1 MGLTAACVETYE
13 TRGLVAS
20 YRVIVICSKFVTNF
34 HPSSE
39 EMNYSCSLG
48 RLGDRSM
55 EREFCGV
62 HINHRRERQ
71 QLKSSILAVT
81 KLKNSVTMIVLGT
94 ALKEMRPVTLFR
106 SDNVSG

>member
-1 MGLTAACVETYE
+1 MGLTAACVKTYE
-13 TRGLVAS
+13 TRSLVAS
-20 YRVIVICSKFVTNF
+20 YRVIVICSKFLTNL

-48 RLGDRSM
+48 SLGDRSI
-55 EREFCGV
+55 EREFCGL

-71 QLKSSILAVT
+71 QLESSILAVT
-81 KLKNSVTMIVLGT
+81 KLKSSVTMIVLCT
-94 ALKEMRPVTLFR
+94 ALKETGPVTLFR